1 MSNTPSLLG
10 LVYRDLDDHRRLLQA
25 LLTNGAVDA
34 VEFSVG
40 APLYKGNDA
49 IKAALA
55 VANGL
60 ADKID
65 AYFVHG
71 VVDEAA
77 RVSFAR
83 RFQQAYLA
91 KHPRSER
98 QDVFVAS
105 AEVVIFAF
113 DLIQPMRLPVPRE
126 AFDAIAAGP
135 HDAASLAR
143 LRSGDGVATEVLR
156 VTVRLFLDHALNPRR
171 HADREVLVAGTELDC
186 PRPFVLEVQVSPF
199 VAGYARLVLDRLARP
214 LGARVVWLDDA

>member
-1 MSNTPSLLG
+1 MSDAPSLLG

-25 LLTNGAVDA
+25 LLTDGAVDA

-83 RFQQAYLA
+83 RFQQAYLV

-126 AFDAIAAGP
+126 VFDAIATGP

-171 HADREVLVAGTELDC
+171 HADRQVQVAGTELNC
-186 PRPFVLEVQVSPF
+186 PRPFVLEVQVSPV

-214 LGARVVWLDDA
+214 LGARAVWLDDA